1 MNIAEFAAA
10 RGIQTQTV
18 AKYIRMHP
26 EIGEHVTDSGS
37 GKQLGDEAIRLLEK
51 KYPLPAPVHVIN
63 GIPEA
68 EHLQAIADKDAEIQK
83 LQRAMIDLQNRY
95 VDLQQQLSDSVVKAA
110 LLEDREQQLQ
120 LLRDELESERKKSF
134 WQRLLGR

>member
-10 RGIQTQTV
+10 RGVQTQTV

-26 EIGEHVTDSGS
+26 EISEHVTDSGS
-37 GKQLGDEAIRLLEK
+37 GKQLGAEAIRLLEK
-51 KYPLPAPVHVIN
+51 KYPLPAPVHIVN

-95 VDLQQQLSDSVVKAA
+95 VDLQQQLSESNVKAA

-120 LLRDELESERKKSF
+120 QLRGELESERKKSF
-134 WQRLLGR
+134 LQRLLGR

>member
-1 MNIAEFAAA
+1 MNIAEFAAS
-10 RGIQTQTV
+10 RGLQTQTV

-26 EIGEHVTDSGS
+26 EIAKHVTDSGS

-51 KYPLPAPVHVIN
+51 KYPLPEPVHVVN
-63 GIPEA
+63 GVPET

-95 VDLQQQLSDSVVKAA
+95 VDLQQQLSDNVVKAA

-120 LLRDELESERKKSF
+120 QLRDELDAERKKSF